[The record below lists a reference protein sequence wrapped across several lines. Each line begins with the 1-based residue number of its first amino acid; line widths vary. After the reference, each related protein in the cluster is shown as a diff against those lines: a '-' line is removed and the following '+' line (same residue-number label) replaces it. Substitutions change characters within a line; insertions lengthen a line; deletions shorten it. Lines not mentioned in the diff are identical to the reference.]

1 MKIKEY
7 NQMMN
12 YLTRPKKKPIKRE
25 ETYPE
30 RIARL
35 QYTYDNA
42 GTKPKHMD
50 NPNIYTHE
58 QKPFKKKIK
67 KTEPLK
73 IDITGINNSLNVYEK
88 LNEVPEPKYKLPE
101 EEKLEGLTAIIGVDP
116 KKI

>member
-35 QYTYDNA
+35 QHTHDGIGA
-42 GTKPKHMD
+42 RPKHMD
-50 NPNIYTHE
+50 NPNIYPFE
-58 QKPFKKKIK
+58 EKPIKKKII

-88 LNEVPEPKYKLPE
+88 LNKVPEPKYKLPE
-101 EEKLEGLTAIIGVDP
+101 PVSVIHESELSW
-116 KKI
+116 

>member
-35 QYTYDNA
+35 QHTHDGI
-42 GTKPKHMD
+42 GTRPKHMD
-50 NPNIYTHE
+50 NPNIYPFE
-58 QKPFKKKIK
+58 EKPIKKKIK

-73 IDITGINNSLNVYEK
+73 IDITGINNSLNAYEK
-88 LNEVPEPKYKLPE
+88 LNKADPIKPIKR
-101 EEKLEGLTAIIGVDP
+101 EEKLEGLAGILGVDP
-116 KKI
+116 NKI